1 MFIYYLEGGYFSL
14 VFVYLFVSR
23 IAQKLFTKVG
33 GKVVHGLRKKPLDF
47 GGNLDLHPEVRLN
60 RISI

>member
-1 MFIYYLEGGYFSL
+1 M
-14 VFVYLFVSR
+14 FVYLFVSR

>member
-47 GGNLDLHPEVRLN
+47 VGNLGPHPEIFKN
-60 RISI
+60 SISI